1 MFPPDVIS
9 SHFDAGNPG
18 CLSRDF
24 LVARAR
30 SGAEDLPPSSSSSNR
45 IDFRSRERYHP
56 STRREFDEDWPS
68 LHTRVYTCANVYRFK
83 KRSHHPLFLFH
94 PDRGIDIPDHP
105 DLFLD
110 VGPPL
115 WNRVYRLPF
124 RFRSRLT
131 DDTPQ
136 KIENGIWFRGE
147 MRLHGMAKMFSKE
160 MDQDAI
166 LDRSLSTWR
175 WEIEISVVSYCSIIL
190 FYPPTF
196 TFSFARRWMKKGV
209 WWKSREN

>member
-30 SGAEDLPPSSSSSNR
+30 SGAGDLLSSPLPLR
-45 IDFRSRERYHP
+45 IESTSGPVNDIIRRRDEN
-56 STRREFDEDWPS
+56 STRTGPRCT
-68 LHTRVYTCANVYRFK
+68 HGVYTCANVYRFK

-136 KIENGIWFRGE
+136 KIENGI
-147 MRLHGMAKMFSKE
+147 
-160 MDQDAI
+160 
-166 LDRSLSTWR
+166 
-175 WEIEISVVSYCSIIL
+175 
-190 FYPPTF
+190 
-196 TFSFARRWMKKGV
+196 
-209 WWKSREN
+209 